1 MTVADSSSTV
11 CGMPARENDPYD
23 PDKIRAHMLVF
34 MAERGLKPRPWAE
47 KAQISDGAL
56 RNFLGITKT
65 GRPLKKPTDA
75 PQIDLFVRLAHAAG
89 VTVSELL
96 GEAPPSAPAP
106 QDQVSSERQLELEQ
120 IVGENEQKILDLYR
134 RNKALRDAISRKE

>member
-1 MTVADSSSTV
+1 MTSADPSSTV

-23 PDKIRAHMLVF
+23 PAKIKAHLFAF

-47 KAQISDGAL
+47 KAQVSEGAL

-65 GRPLKKPTDA
+65 GRPLKKPTEA

-120 IVGENEQKILDLYR
+120 MIHENQQQILELYR
-134 RNKALRDAISRKE
+134 RQKVLLDKISSAE